1 MALKLQRLLKAVA
14 LLDVVRLPAV
24 RVLAVMVSGLL
35 KAEGAKGAEVRSVPL
50 NDNVS

>member
-24 RVLAVMVSGLL
+24 RVLAVMVSVLL
-35 KAEGAKGAEVRSVPL
+35 KAKGAEVRSVPL
-50 NDNVS
+50 NDSVS